1 MKLDTVS
8 MDRAQA
14 YQAYMQYRAAQRRE
28 GLSPEDAMLK
38 RGYRQIALGR
48 RLIDLTHVMRTAGV
62 GNDGYPRLA
71 IARADALHVRV
82 EVTREGE
89 AFGTVR
95 FRCGRYRKDERWSFA
110 AGTFTGRLP
119 EHVMRTVGTGTD
131 AWRPMWANAHAI
143 VPSIPVALRPVA
155 DRANYAILWEVE
167 AGGWAEENARPL
179 APHDPALLKH
189 IGGDLYAVLAVWDL
203 TPLERAVIAGTRRS

>member
-14 YQAYMQYRAAQRRE
+14 YQAYMEYRAAQRRE

-38 RGYRQIALGR
+38 RGYRQLALGH
-48 RLIDLTHVMRTAGV
+48 RLIDLTQVMQAAGV

-71 IARADALHVRV
+71 VARADARSVLCIIDRA
-82 EVTREGE
+82 GE
-89 AFGTVR
+89 SYGQVQFH
-95 FRCGRYRKDERWSFA
+95 CGRALRDERWTFA
-110 AGTFTGRLP
+110 GALFTGRLP
-119 EHVMRTVGTGTD
+119 EYVRTPTPSG
-131 AWRPMWANAHAI
+131 WRHSRAQARAM
-143 VPSIPVALRPVA
+143 VPSIPVALRPV
-155 DRANYAILWEVE
+155 RSLTGYTILWEVE
-167 AGGWAEENARPL
+167 PGGWVEENARL
-179 APHDPALLKH
+179 NAPRDPALLKH